1 MKILTVTAPL
11 LVACS
16 ALAADFGLADWG
28 ATRDEII
35 TAAGR
40 PLEELEFGEN
50 HFLVY
55 ADTFAEHP
63 AELWYWLEPGGALV
77 AGVISAAE
85 PSLATFYAWEEE
97 LSARFGAPEAA
108 DEFAT
113 TDEKVRARASGD
125 DDAARE
131 EDVRHG
137 LYRLRRAWDTDTTL
151 ASLVAKGGAGEMS
164 VDAIL
169 SSVKLGAPLFEAEE
183 EAAPAEEEEEAPPP
197 EETP

>member
-1 MKILTVTAPL
+1 MKTFLITPL
-11 LVACS
+11 LLNAAA

-35 TAAGR
+35 AAAGR
-40 PLEELEFGEN
+40 PLQELELGEN

-55 ADTFAEHP
+55 ADDFAGHP
-63 AELWYWLEPGGALV
+63 AQLWYWLEPGGALA

-97 LSARFGAPEAA
+97 LSARYGPPEVA

-113 TDEKVRARASGD
+113 NDEEVRARASSGY
-125 DDAARE
+125 AEARE

-137 LYRLRRAWDTDTTL
+137 LYRLRRAWDTETTL
-151 ASLVAKGGAGEMS
+151 ASLVAKGGAGEIS

-183 EAAPAEEEEEAPPP
+183 EAGTAEEEAPPP

>member
-1 MKILTVTAPL
+1 MKKLTALAMIPL
-11 LVACS
+11 ACS

-28 ATRDEII
+28 ATRDEVIA
-35 TAAGR
+35 AAGR
-40 PLEELEFGEN
+40 PVEELELGQN

-55 ADTFAEHP
+55 ADNFAGHP

-85 PSLATFYAWEEE
+85 PSLATFYDWEEE

-113 TDEKVRARASGD
+113 TDEKVRARASGGD
-125 DDAARE
+125 AAARE
-131 EDVRHG
+131 KDVRNG

-169 SSVKLGAPLFEAEE
+169 SSVKLGAPLFEEEE
-183 EAAPAEEEEEAPPP
+183 EAGTAEEEAPPEKMP
-197 EETP
+197 

>member
-1 MKILTVTAPL
+1 MKKLTALAMIPF
-11 LVACS
+11 ACA

-28 ATRDEII
+28 ATRDEVIA
-35 TAAGR
+35 AAGR
-40 PLEELEFGEN
+40 PLEELELGEN

-55 ADTFAEHP
+55 ADTFAGHP
-63 AELWYWLEPGGALV
+63 AELWYWLEPGGALA

-113 TDEKVRARASGD
+113 TDEKVRARASTGD
-125 DDAARE
+125 AAARE
-131 EDVRHG
+131 EDVRNG
-137 LYRLRRAWDTDTTL
+137 LYRLRRAWDTETTL
-151 ASLVAKGGAGEMS
+151 ASLVAKGGAGEIS

-169 SSVKLGAPLFEAEE
+169 SSVELGAPLFEADE
-183 EAAPAEEEEEAPPP
+183 EAGTAEEEVPPP
-197 EETP
+197 GETP